1 MSNRGLG
8 SLIVAAVLVLLAWN
22 TLFTVSEKER
32 AVLLKFGEIV
42 DADLQPGLHWKVPV
56 LHEVR
61 RFDARVLTLD
71 TTPQRYL
78 TVEKKAL
85 MVDSFIKWRIETVK
99 DYYTATGGDEFI
111 AARLLMP
118 RVDEGLRNQ
127 VGVRAMHEVV
137 SGERDQLMADLTIS
151 LNAITRKELGIEILD
166 IRVKRIDLPAEVS
179 QAVFDRMN
187 SEREREA
194 RELRSKGRELAEG
207 IQADADRQR
216 RVILANAYR
225 DSERIRGEGDAEAA
239 GIYAKAFEQDQEFYR
254 FHRSLQAYQDVFKDQ
269 GDLLVLEPD
278 GSFFDYLKNQDGR
291 K

>member
-8 SLIVAAVLVLLAWN
+8 SLIVVALLALLAWN

-32 AVLLKFGEIV
+32 AILLKFGEIV
-42 DADLQPGLHWKVPV
+42 DADLPPGLHWKVPV

-61 RFDARVLTLD
+61 RFDARVLTFD
-71 TTPQRYL
+71 TSPQRYL

-118 RVDEGLRNQ
+118 RVDQGLRNQ

-137 SGERDQLMADLTIS
+137 SGERDQLMADLTVN

-216 RVILANAYR
+216 RVILASAYR
-225 DSERIRGEGDAEAA
+225 DSEKIRGEGDAQAA
-239 GIYAKAFEQDQEFYR
+239 AIYAKAYEQDREFYR
-254 FHRSLQAYQDVFKDQ
+254 FYRSLQAYKEVFKDQ

-278 GSFFDYLKNQDGR
+278 GAFFDYLKSQDQ